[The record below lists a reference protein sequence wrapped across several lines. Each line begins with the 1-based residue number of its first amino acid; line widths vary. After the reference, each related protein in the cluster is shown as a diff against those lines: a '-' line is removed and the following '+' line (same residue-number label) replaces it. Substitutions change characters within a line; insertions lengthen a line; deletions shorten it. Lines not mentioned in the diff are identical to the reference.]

1 MSVTNSSVVVYY
13 YAENTS
19 TGQPQTGDEANHT
32 LRVAEAG
39 VVSTLDGAPAPQE
52 LDATFFPGF
61 YYVTVPAS
69 DNGSGTQMLGGTSST
84 PSVVIRPV
92 VWVNDNYSVQALS
105 DEIANLQADI
115 DAITSLIQGATI
127 VATSSSNLESGLL
140 TLVRGDSY
148 DNILNPKVTFTF
160 SSAVDCTGATA
171 SITIRNV
178 DTDVIE
184 MEVTT
189 GVVSFI
195 SGTDYLATFEL
206 ASTDTETLTPGI
218 SQGKFDIELV
228 DGAAIR
234 TVVTGKVTV
243 IEDQTRP
250 GP

>member
-1 MSVTNSSVVVYY
+1 MSVKNASVVVYY

-19 TGQPQTGDEANHT
+19 TGQPETGDEGNHT

-52 LDATFFPGF
+52 LDATYFPGF

-69 DNGSGTQMLGGTSST
+69 DNGADTQMLGGTSST
-84 PSVVIRPV
+84 PNVVIRPV
-92 VWVNDNYSVQALS
+92 VWTNDDYSVDTLATAVA
-105 DEIANLQADI
+105 DLQASV
-115 DAITSLIQGATI
+115 DAITSLIQGTTI
-127 VATSSSNLESGLL
+127 VATSSSSIESGLL

-148 DNILNPKVTFTF
+148 DNILNPKITFTF
-160 SSAVDCTGATA
+160 SSAVDCTGAAA

-184 MEVTT
+184 LEVAT
-189 GVVSFI
+189 GVVSLI

-206 ASTDTETLTPGI
+206 ASTDTEGLTPGI
-218 SQGKFDIELV
+218 SQGKFDIELADSGSV
-228 DGAAIR
+228 R